1 LQHRDIPRIRQAIQ
15 KVPGLEEIC
24 DHTALLDVE
33 PVLTTT
39 DRDAL
44 NTTQVQAHVPALFFS
59 AIYKNVFAIQHG
71 CHAYFM
77 IDSSPYLGTVFM
89 TASMKSSSLST
100 NHNPCHVTSSLP

>member
-1 LQHRDIPRIRQAIQ
+1 MTSGKRDLFFRCFQDIDIEDVILALQHRDIPRIRQATQ

-59 AIYKNVFAIQHG
+59 AIYKNVFAIRHG
-71 CHAYFM
+71 CHAY
-77 IDSSPYLGTVFM
+77 L
-89 TASMKSSSLST
+89 
-100 NHNPCHVTSSLP
+100 

>member
-1 LQHRDIPRIRQAIQ
+1 MQHRDIPRIRQAIQ
-15 KVPGLEEIC
+15 KVPGLEEMC

-59 AIYKNVFAIQHG
+59 AIYKNVFAIRHG
-71 CHAYFM
+71 CHAY
-77 IDSSPYLGTVFM
+77 L
-89 TASMKSSSLST
+89 
-100 NHNPCHVTSSLP
+100 

>member
-1 LQHRDIPRIRQAIQ
+1 MTSGKRDLFFRCFQDIDIEDVILALQHRDIPRIRQAIQ
-15 KVPGLEEIC
+15 KVPGLEEMC

-59 AIYKNVFAIQHG
+59 AIYKNVFAIRHG
-71 CHAYFM
+71 CHAY
-77 IDSSPYLGTVFM
+77 L
-89 TASMKSSSLST
+89 
-100 NHNPCHVTSSLP
+100 

>member
-1 LQHRDIPRIRQAIQ
+1 MTSGKRDLFFRCFQDIDIEDVILALQHRDIPRIRQAIQ
-15 KVPGLEEIC
+15 KVPGLEEMC

-71 CHAYFM
+71 CHAYF
-77 IDSSPYLGTVFM
+77 
-89 TASMKSSSLST
+89 
-100 NHNPCHVTSSLP
+100 